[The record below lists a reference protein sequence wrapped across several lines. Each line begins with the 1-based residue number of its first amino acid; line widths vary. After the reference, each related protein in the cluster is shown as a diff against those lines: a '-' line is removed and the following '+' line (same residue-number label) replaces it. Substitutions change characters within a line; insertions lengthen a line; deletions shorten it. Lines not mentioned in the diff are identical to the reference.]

1 MPDMKTEDCTSLLS
15 TMIEEHRFDLQAHL
29 KRHLAAP
36 MFLKIE
42 TAN

>member
-1 MPDMKTEDCTSLLS
+1 MPDMKTEDCPSLLS
-15 TMIEEHRFDLQAHL
+15 TMIEHRFDLQAHL